1 MEIEHY
7 RRLVN
12 KHNGNMDKV
21 TNKRTLRRFAK
32 KCLDNPDTVSTD
44 KDVIY
49 AMIERCAEGTA
60 LSIFSDIPLP
70 VPLLDVKDLFV
81 TADVAPSKY
90 EGTDVV
96 LNLNHKGTEETTKI
110 CSYYVHSFFI

>member
-12 KHNGNMDKV
+12 KHIGNMDKV

-32 KCLDNPDTVSTD
+32 KCLDNPDTTVSTD

-60 LSIFSDIPLP
+60 LSIFSSVRLP
-70 VPLLDVKDLFV
+70 ALKVKDLFV
-81 TADVAPSKY
+81 TVDLVPSKY

-96 LNLNHKGTEETTKI
+96 LNLNYKDSDEIIEL
-110 CSYYVHSFFI
+110 CSYHVHSCFI